1 MSMKEDKAAVE
12 RSKQIDARLE
22 IDARNAARHIK
33 LLLLGKYNDYWL
45 TLCSHVLCSFVAS
58 IYCLISQNVLQILES
73 RLIWQWLCFVAMVW
87 FWYLYLSYCAT
98 LWDIILFVR
107 CWWIW

>member
-33 LLLLGKYNDYWL
+33 LLLLGKCVTNCVMLSWSSCLVLFSYFM
-45 TLCSHVLCSFVAS
+45 TLE
-58 IYCLISQNVLQILES
+58 N
-73 RLIWQWLCFVAMVW
+73 
-87 FWYLYLSYCAT
+87 
-98 LWDIILFVR
+98 
-107 CWWIW
+107 